1 MKTINLTDYQASFV
15 AAVTAQKAADS
26 ISRINGWWTANVNG
40 SSKKLHD
47 IFTVTFGE
55 TFARFEITE
64 LKENVKIVWHV
75 LDGNLHWMKDKKEW
89 KDTRV
94 VWEIIPDPNGVR
106 VEMTH
111 IGLRPGKECFEDCY
125 RGWNHYVK
133 ESLFGFMTGGKGSP
147 DHREHS
153 AGTRQ

>member
-1 MKTINLTDYQASFV
+1 MKTINQTNYHASFV
-15 AAVTAQKAADS
+15 APVSAQKAVDS
-26 ISRINGWWTANVNG
+26 ISRVNGWWTANVMG
-40 SSKKLHD
+40 LSKKLHD

-55 TFARFEITE
+55 TFAQFEITE
-64 LKENVKIVWHV
+64 LIENKKIVWYV
-75 LDGNLHWMKDKKEW
+75 MDGNLHWMKDKKEW

-94 VWEIIPDPNGVR
+94 IWEIIPFRDGVR

-111 IGLRPGKECFEDCY
+111 DGLRPGKKCFEDCN

-133 ESLFGFMTGGKGSP
+133 ESLFGFITSGKGTP

-153 AGTRQ
+153 ARNRQ